1 VVSQK
6 LRRNASSSCELEVL
20 IMKALL
26 LREYEK
32 LEMTEMPE
40 PQIGPDELLVQ
51 VKACGICGSDIHGFD
66 GSTGRRIPPLV
77 MGHEASG
84 VVYKIGAEVREFR
97 VGDRVTFDS
106 TIYCAKCYFCRRGE
120 VNLCDRRQVLGVSPG
135 EYRRH
140 GAFAEYVAVP
150 QHITYPIPD
159 ALSFEHAAMIEA
171 VSVAVHAVGLTPVKL
186 GDTAVVVGSGMI
198 GLLVI
203 QALRL
208 AGCSRVI
215 AIDLEEKRLR
225 LAAELGAE
233 VCLNASQSDVSSL
246 VRDYTSGR
254 GADVAMEVVG
264 NTPAFATAL
273 ASLRKGGILTLVGNL
288 SPKVELPLQS
298 VVTRQM
304 RIQGSCASSGEYPAC
319 IDLLARKAIRVDP
332 LISAV
337 APLAEG
343 AAWFERLQRGEPNL
357 MKVILV
363 P

>member
-1 VVSQK
+1 
-6 LRRNASSSCELEVL
+6 
-20 IMKALL
+20 MKALL
-26 LREYEK
+26 LKEYK
-32 LEMTEMPE
+32 VLEMTEMPE
-40 PQIGPDELLVQ
+40 PQVGPDDLLVR

-66 GSTGRRIPPLV
+66 GSTGRRVPPLV

-84 VVYKIGAEVREFR
+84 IVSKIGGNVTQFQ
-97 VGDRVTFDS
+97 VGQRVTFDS
-106 TIYCAKCYFCRRGE
+106 TIYCGKCFFCRRGE
-120 VNLCDRRQVLGVSPG
+120 VSLCDNRQVLGVSPG

-150 QHITYPIPD
+150 QRITYPIPET
-159 ALSFEHAAMIEA
+159 LSFEHAAMIEA

-198 GLLVI
+198 GLLVV

-208 AGCSRVI
+208 AGCGRVI
-215 AIDLEEKRLR
+215 AVDLDERRLR

-233 VCLNASQSDVSSL
+233 VSINAGQRDVPKA
-246 VRDYTSGR
+246 VRDCTSGR

-264 NTPAFATAL
+264 NTQGFETAL
-273 ASLRKGGILTLVGNL
+273 ASLRKGGTLTLIGNL

-298 VVTRQM
+298 VVTRQI
-304 RIQGSCASSGEYPAC
+304 RVLGSCASSGEYPAC
-319 IDLLARKAIRVDP
+319 IDLLARKAIRVAP

-337 APLAEG
+337 ASLAEG
-343 AAWFERLQRGEPNL
+343 AAWFRRLYDGDPNL
-357 MKVILV
+357 MKVILQ

>member
-1 VVSQK
+1 
-6 LRRNASSSCELEVL
+6 
-20 IMKALL
+20 MKALL
-26 LREYEK
+26 LKEYK
-32 LEMTEMPE
+32 RLEMTEMPE
-40 PQIGPDELLVQ
+40 PQIGSDDLLVQ
-51 VKACGICGSDIHGFD
+51 VRACGICGSDIHGFD
-66 GSTGRRIPPLV
+66 GSTGRRVPPLV

-84 VVYKIGAEVREFR
+84 VVFKTGDNVAQFH

-106 TIYCAKCYFCRRGE
+106 TVYCGKCYFCRRGE
-120 VNLCDRRQVLGVSPG
+120 VNLCDNRQVLGVSPG

-150 QHITYPIPD
+150 QQITYHIPD
-159 ALSFEHAAMIEA
+159 ALSFEHSAMIEA

-198 GLLVI
+198 GLLVV

-208 AGCSRVI
+208 AGCNRVI
-215 AIDLEEKRLR
+215 AVDLDEGRLR

-233 VCLNASQSDVSSL
+233 ICLNAGKLELPSA

-264 NTPAFATAL
+264 NTPGLQTAL
-273 ASLRKGGILTLVGNL
+273 ASLRKGGTLTLVGNL
-288 SPKVELPLQS
+288 SPSVELPLQS
-298 VVTRQM
+298 VVTRQI
-304 RIQGSCASSGEYPAC
+304 RVLGSCASSGEYPAC
-319 IDLLARKAIRVDP
+319 IDLLARKTIRVDP

-343 AAWFERLQRGEPNL
+343 AAWFQRLHGGEPNP